1 MIPTPPDPAMT
12 HATEQSQDLPATTDE
27 AAPEAS
33 PADTRPADTS
43 STEDVT
49 DEAGTRDDADALAA
63 PDEHRSAVDD
73 ADADDADADDA
84 DDEAIDWE
92 QVAADDDRTRA
103 ALLESLAAAEA
114 ERDERLDQLR
124 RKQAEFDN
132 YRKRMVRDARAQRVA
147 GKEAMALA
155 LLDVLDDFE
164 RTIAALQADDG
175 SRKGVELVRDKLVA
189 ALASQGL
196 ERIEAD
202 GAAFD
207 PNLHEAVQQVPGEA
221 HEPTVAEVLRTGWKM
236 HDRVLR
242 AAMVVVAQ

>member
-1 MIPTPPDPAMT
+1 MT
-12 HATEQSQDLPATTDE
+12 HATDQFEDLPATTDD
-27 AAPEAS
+27 AAPDDPAPDAS
-33 PADTRPADTS
+33 PADTSSADIP
-43 STEDVT
+43 STETVG
-49 DEAGTRDDADALAA
+49 DEDGARDGADALAA
-63 PDEHRSAVDD
+63 PAEDGPAAEDAVVEQT
-73 ADADDADADDA
+73 ADDVAV
-84 DDEAIDWE
+84 DWE
-92 QVAADDDRTRA
+92 QAAADDDRTRA
-103 ALLESLAAAEA
+103 ELLEALAAAEA
-114 ERDERLDQLR
+114 ERDDRLDQLR

-132 YRKRMVRDARAQRVA
+132 YRKRMVRDAQAQRLA

-189 ALASQGL
+189 AMASQGL
-196 ERIEAD
+196 ERIEAE

-221 HEPTVAEVLRTGWKM
+221 DEPTVAEVLRTGWKM